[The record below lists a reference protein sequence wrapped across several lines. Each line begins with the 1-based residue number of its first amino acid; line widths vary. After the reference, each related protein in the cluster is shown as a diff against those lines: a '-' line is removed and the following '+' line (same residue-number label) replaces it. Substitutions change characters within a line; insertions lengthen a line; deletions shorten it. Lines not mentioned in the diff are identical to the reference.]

1 MNLKLDQLNKYA
13 NGTII
18 HNGIE
23 SIAGVGI
30 DSRGEIEG
38 KIFIA
43 ITGEKFNGHKF
54 IEDAFK
60 AGASGAVFHNSI
72 DIEYFKKEYAGKHLL
87 EVDDTLKALGLIA
100 KGFRL
105 DSKADVIGITGSAGK
120 TLTKDIVSHILRQKF
135 RVVST
140 QGNFNNQ
147 IGVPLTLLKVNP
159 FTERVVVELASN
171 HPGEIDYLSNLVLP
185 DSAMITNIYPTHLEF
200 LKDLDGVWE
209 EKSSIFKYSKTH
221 FINLDSPWI
230 SEKHIL
236 FPGKKITYSFI
247 NKNHL
252 ADFVLLG
259 LEEHENSYKVRIG
272 SKDFGEA
279 DFTIKNI
286 AGRHNV
292 ESVLAG
298 LLISLHSGVDMK
310 TAVEALSDFTGPEG
324 RMERFIRN
332 GIIVINDAYNSNPVS
347 FKYAIDY
354 LQSIQVPGKKVLVC
368 SDMLELG
375 ETSGELHREIGEY
388 LKSKEIN
395 TIILNGDHTDE
406 ILKVLKGIPG
416 KKVRGFRNLEDIL
429 RYLENIINPGDL
441 ILFKGSH
448 GTNLYK
454 IPLKIKEEG
463 L

>member
-1 MNLKLDQLNKYA
+1 M
-13 NGTII
+13 
-18 HNGIE
+18 E
-23 SIAGVGI
+23 
-30 DSRGEIEG
+30 
-38 KIFIA
+38 
-43 ITGEKFNGHKF
+43 
-54 IEDAFK
+54 
-60 AGASGAVFHNSI
+60 
-72 DIEYFKKEYAGKHLL
+72 
-87 EVDDTLKALGLIA
+87 
-100 KGFRL
+100 
-105 DSKADVIGITGSAGK
+105 SKAEVIGITGSAGK
-120 TLTKDIVSHILRQKF
+120 TITKDIVSHILRKKF

-159 FTERVVVELASN
+159 FTERVVIELASN

-185 DSAMITNIYPTHLEF
+185 DSAIITNIYPTHLEF

-221 FINLDSPWI
+221 FINLDCPLI
-230 SEKHIL
+230 SQKHIL
-236 FPGKKITYSFI
+236 FPGKKVTYSFFK
-247 NKNHL
+247 KNRQ
-252 ADFVLLG
+252 ADFVLLS
-259 LEEHENSYKVRIG
+259 LEEQESRYNVRLG
-272 SKDFGEA
+272 TKDYGEA
-279 DFTIKNI
+279 DFMIKNI

-298 LLISLHSGVDMK
+298 LVISLNSGVDIT
-310 TAVEALSDFTGPEG
+310 TAIEALSDFTPPEG
-324 RMERFIRN
+324 RMEQFIRN
-332 GIIVINDAYNSNPVS
+332 GIIIINDAYNSNPAS

-354 LQSIQVPGKKVLVC
+354 LVNIQVPGKKFLVC

-388 LKSKEIN
+388 LKAKEIN
-395 TIILNGDHTDE
+395 IIILNGDHINE
-406 ILKVLKGIPG
+406 LSKVLKNNPG
-416 KKVRGFRNLEDIL
+416 EKVRGFRNLEDIL

-448 GTNLYK
+448 GTGLYK